1 MIHIDPVIYRERPHN
16 GERLEKEMRVYDL
29 LEQLH
34 IPFERMDHDETGTIE
49 DCLEVEKMLKIEISK
64 NLFLCNAGETEFYLL
79 LMNGKKK
86 FKTSIVSKEIGS
98 SRLSFAKPEYMEKYL
113 DVTPGSASIL
123 GLMNDTAGKV
133 RLLVDEDVAKQDY
146 IGCHPCVNTSSLK
159 IRTAD
164 LFEKFL
170 AYTGHELT
178 KVKL

>member
-1 MIHIDPVIYRERPHN
+1 M
-16 GERLEKEMRVYDL
+16 
-29 LEQLH
+29 
-34 IPFERMDHDETGTIE
+34 
-49 DCLEVEKMLKIEISK
+49 
-64 NLFLCNAGETEFYLL
+64 
-79 LMNGKKK
+79 
-86 FKTSIVSKEIGS
+86 
-98 SRLSFAKPEYMEKYL
+98 
-113 DVTPGSASIL
+113 
-123 GLMNDTAGKV
+123 MNDTAGKV